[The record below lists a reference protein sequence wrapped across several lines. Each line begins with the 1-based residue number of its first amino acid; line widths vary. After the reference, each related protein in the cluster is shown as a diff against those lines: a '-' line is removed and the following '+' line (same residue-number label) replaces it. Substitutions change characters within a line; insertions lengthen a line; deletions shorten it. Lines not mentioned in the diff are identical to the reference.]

1 MTTQYVQGKNN
12 YWMSLADGSGPY
24 VLGPGGAYAL
34 EGIQGS
40 VRGEQH
46 GYLRCHGSSELVE
59 ATVQHC
65 IGVLT

>member
-1 MTTQYVQGKNN
+1 MVR
-12 YWMSLADGSGPY
+12 GPY